1 MKEKPMIDDVLRL
14 SSTFYSVLRST
25 VVIAFTALAILVAS
39 QYAMAQNYPVRPIR
53 VLIPFAPGGAT
64 DIVAR
69 MIEPKVSR
77 ALGQPLVVD
86 NRAGAAGNIAV
97 ELTAQAQPDGYTLL
111 VGNISTNSINPILFA
126 GRMKVNAHKDLA
138 GVTLLVSIPNLILGG
153 PTVPARTLKEAIA
166 YARERPGQLNYS
178 APLGS
183 YSHLDMLAFTAA
195 AGITMVHV
203 PSKGAGETLPLLL
216 RGDTH
221 ITESNVASNIGAV
234 RAGQI
239 KAYAVTSDKR
249 IAELPNVPTMAEA
262 GFPGYGSLNWNGIFV
277 RAGTPK
283 AVIARLHA
291 VAVAAM
297 KELDAEG
304 VLEKR
309 QTPMSVSGSPAE
321 FDAFVRSEA
330 QRWTKIIKDNKVKID

>member
-1 MKEKPMIDDVLRL
+1 MRERPLTKDVTRP
-14 SSTFYSVLRST
+14 SSTFHLVLRSAAI
-25 VVIAFTALAILVAS
+25 IAFTALAILAAS
-39 QYAMAQNYPVRPIR
+39 QNAMAQNYPARPIR

-64 DIVAR
+64 DIIAR
-69 MIEPKVSR
+69 IIEPKVSR
-77 ALGQPLVVD
+77 ALGQPFVVD

-111 VGNISTNSINPILFA
+111 VGNISTNSINPLLFA
-126 GRMKVNAHKDLA
+126 DKMKSNALKDLT

-153 PTVPARTLKEAIA
+153 PTVPAKTLKEAIA
-166 YARERPGQLNYS
+166 YAKERPGQLNYS

-195 AGITMVHV
+195 AGIKMVHV

-221 ITESNVASNIGAV
+221 ITESNVASNIGPV

-277 RAGTPK
+277 PERTPK
-283 AVIARLHA
+283 PVIARLHA
-291 VAVAAM
+291 VIVAAM

-309 QTPMSVSGSPAE
+309 QTPISISSSPAE
-321 FDAFVRSEA
+321 FNAFVQSEA
-330 QRWTKIIKDNKVKID
+330 KRWEKIIRENKVKID

>member
-1 MKEKPMIDDVLRL
+1 MR
-14 SSTFYSVLRST
+14 
-25 VVIAFTALAILVAS
+25 AILHPSAFLLCCAIAS
-39 QYAMAQNYPVRPIR
+39 GVVSAQQYPSRPIR
-53 VLIPFAPGGAT
+53 MLIPFAPGGAT
-64 DIVAR
+64 DIVGR
-69 MIEPKVSR
+69 MIEPKMSR

-86 NRAGAAGNIAV
+86 NRPGAAGNIAV
-97 ELTAQAQPDGYTLL
+97 DLTAHAQPDGYTLL

-126 GRMKVNAHKDLA
+126 GRVKSNAVKDLA

-195 AGITMVHV
+195 AGIRMVHV

-221 ITESNVASNIGAV
+221 ITESNVASNIGPV

-239 KAYAVTSDKR
+239 KAYAVTSER
-249 IAELPNVPTMAEA
+249 RLAELPDVPTMAEA
-262 GFPGYGSLNWNGIFV
+262 GFPGIGSLNWNGLFAPA
-277 RAGTPK
+277 RTPRPILAK
-283 AVIARLHA
+283 LHA

-297 KELDAEG
+297 KELQAEG

-309 QTPMSVSGSPAE
+309 QTPMSLSASPAE
-321 FDAFVRSEA
+321 FDAYVLSELR
-330 QRWTKIIKDNKVKID
+330 RWEKIIKDNHVRID